1 MLRSR
6 GIATIL
12 MTALLLGA
20 VATRSHAIP
29 AFARKYRVTC
39 SVCHTTV
46 PSLNDFGERF
56 ASNGFEFMPGETPQ
70 DTIATGDELLRLL
83 ERINFAFRVD
93 SYVNSR
99 SARRAGGPSV
109 DMQFP
114 YGIKLLTGG
123 PIANRV
129 SYYMYFFMSE
139 RGEVAGLEDAY
150 LQFTDI
156 GGSGVS
162 VMVGQFQASDPLMKR
177 ELRLEYED
185 YQPYRVRVGEVNTD
199 LTYDRGVMA
208 SYSPRSGT
216 DLTIML
222 LNGEGLT
229 PSDER
234 RNFDRDSGKSFGV
247 RLSQD
252 VGPLRAGLFG
262 YYGSSS
268 RDGEDNRLLIFGPD
282 ATLPLGDNGE
292 LNLQYLRRL
301 DDNPFFLDTGAEET
315 TVDAG
320 LAEIVYWPRG
330 RTGRWALTGLY
341 NYVSSDDAVIS
352 LRLGEQLD
360 EPGYLDRYHTAAV
373 AANYL
378 LQRNIR
384 LLVETGWDFEV
395 ESARLTAG
403 FMAAF

>member
-1 MLRSR
+1 MRRTGDHSPRARLMRFSPAAPREESVTAGRNEFRSSMRGLRTADDHHPPGRAFRSRGGTMLRSR

-199 LTYDRGVMA
+199 L
-208 SYSPRSGT
+208 
-216 DLTIML
+216 
-222 LNGEGLT
+222 
-229 PSDER
+229 
-234 RNFDRDSGKSFGV
+234 
-247 RLSQD
+247 
-252 VGPLRAGLFG
+252 
-262 YYGSSS
+262 
-268 RDGEDNRLLIFGPD
+268 
-282 ATLPLGDNGE
+282 
-292 LNLQYLRRL
+292 
-301 DDNPFFLDTGAEET
+301 
-315 TVDAG
+315 
-320 LAEIVYWPRG
+320 
-330 RTGRWALTGLY
+330 
-341 NYVSSDDAVIS
+341 
-352 LRLGEQLD
+352 
-360 EPGYLDRYHTAAV
+360 
-373 AANYL
+373 
-378 LQRNIR
+378 
-384 LLVETGWDFEV
+384 
-395 ESARLTAG
+395 
-403 FMAAF
+403 